1 MKIIWEKISP
11 DPDENERK
19 EISREL
25 FEKLTSDGECRFW
38 NVFCGGTCRRSQR
51 RAVVGLGYVWTR
63 ITRKDPEGRKHIDNF
78 YFDD

>member
-11 DPDENERK
+11 EGTSRK
-19 EISREL
+19 EIAREL

-38 NVFCGGTCRRSQR
+38 NGFCGGTCRRSQR
-51 RAVVGLGYVWTR
+51 CAVTGMGGYVWTR

-78 YFDD
+78 YFED